1 MKTCCLKHL
10 SAIPSTP
17 TYLCL
22 PVCRYSNHLL
32 QFQLKPCLYSTH
44 GLYTFTNLLEHIIK
58 YSAISSK
65 QPIFSSCLGLLRA
78 DIKNTQEVKK
88 NAFNW
93 TRQDKCAFCLVQLKS
108 ILFLPLECFWSF
120 FQNAGC
126 QFGFKF
132 CIYFLR
138 HRTVSGF
145 SCLRNVYN
153 VTCTSIYSRAFV

>member
-1 MKTCCLKHL
+1 MLLSIPPVHTVHNYYDLHTMKTCCLKHL

-108 ILFLPLECFWSF
+108 ILFYLLSVFDLF
-120 FQNAGC
+120 F
-126 QFGFKF
+126 
-132 CIYFLR
+132 
-138 HRTVSGF
+138 RTLAVNLVSNF
-145 SCLRNVYN
+145 AY
-153 VTCTSIYSRAFV
+153 IF